1 MLKVNVANYIIN
13 DLSKRFPMQSETV
26 VDKDIIDVVINE
38 WSNRRYVVPGGIS
51 KERAKVPHNH
61 LYLM

>member
-1 MLKVNVANYIIN
+1 MLKVNVANYIMT

-26 VDKDIIDVVINE
+26 VDDEIIDVVVDQ
-38 WSNRRYVVPGGIS
+38 WSNHRYVVPGGIS
-51 KERAKVPHNH
+51 KKRVEVPKNH